1 MKSTPAKVGK
11 SRNTAAVGLLGAVLA
26 VLPAACGGSSGGNDL
41 GPAGKF
47 LGRWSLDSVTTTFAI
62 SCSQGTGAPLNF
74 WSELDFDRG
83 VLTDVSETSTT
94 CLAPG
99 LAFDLDPSGV
109 TLSVPNPD
117 PYTGMEPHCLV
128 SLGTDAMGFTVF
140 FDITVTSLDFTL
152 LSPVKDKAPSGLLS
166 INANAV
172 IAQEDG
178 SGTGNYVVADTCT
191 YAGTND
197 TYHRMTQP

>member
-1 MKSTPAKVGK
+1 MKSTRAKVEK
-11 SRNTAAVGLLGAVLA
+11 SRNTAAVGLLGTVLA
-26 VLPAACGGSSGGNDL
+26 VLPAACGGSSGGADL

-47 LGRWSLDSVTTTFAI
+47 LGRWSLDSTTTTFAI
-62 SCSQGTGAPLNF
+62 SCLQGGAPLNF

-99 LAFDLDPSGV
+99 LAFDVDPSGV

-117 PYTGMEPHCLV
+117 PYTGIEPHCLV
-128 SLGTDAMGFTVF
+128 SLGTDAMGFTVYL
-140 FDITVTSLDFTL
+140 DMTITSLDFTL

-166 INANAV
+166 VSANAV
-172 IAQEDG
+172 IAQDDG
-178 SGTGNYVVADTCT
+178 TGAGNYVVTDTCT
-191 YAGTND
+191 YSGKND